1 MHTEVALDEIEFH
14 KNSVYTL
21 FFICLA
27 VYFLINTLLSVEIGL
42 FVFRLDNV

>member
-1 MHTEVALDEIEFH
+1 MFI
-14 KNSVYTL
+14 KIIIL

-42 FVFRLDNV
+42 FVFRFIVFIL